1 MAKGRPTIF
10 GDLLKAL
17 GDETVPL
24 PAALIYR
31 LSDVADADYEALCA
45 VWSDLPVERRRLLL
59 SRMVEASETNFEM
72 DFERVALFAL
82 DDEDEEVRAQAIA
95 GLWENETIGLMER
108 LLSLMLND
116 PGPQAR
122 AASAGALGR
131 FVLLGELGKLPPD
144 RARQVEDALLE
155 VCYGEDDTLEV
166 QRRALESVAY
176 SGREEVAAL
185 IEDAYYHDDTL
196 TRASAVFAIGRSA
209 DDRWASLVLAEL
221 HSAEPP
227 MRFEAA
233 RACGE
238 LELEDAVP
246 TLIKML
252 AEQDREVREAAIWA
266 LGEIGG
272 REARAALLAA
282 ADQAEDEVLLEMIE
296 DAISSSTLA
305 EGGIGIPF
313 FPDFEDTD
321 DEI

>member
-1 MAKGRPTIF
+1 MTKGRPTTLR
-10 GDLLKAL
+10 DMLEAL
-17 GDETVPL
+17 GDEMVPL

-31 LSDVADADYEALCA
+31 LSDVADDDFKALCA
-45 VWSDLPVERRRLLL
+45 AWPDLPVERRRLLL
-59 SRMVEASETNFEM
+59 SRMVEAAETNFEM

-82 DDEDEEVRAQAIA
+82 DDEDEEVRTQAVA
-95 GLWENETIGLMER
+95 GLWENETLGLMER

-131 FVLLGELGKLPPD
+131 FVLLGELGKLPLAQ
-144 RARQVEDALLE
+144 ARRVEDALLE
-155 VCYGEDDTLEV
+155 VCYGEDDVLEV

-185 IEDAYYHDDTL
+185 IEDAYYHDDTSM
-196 TRASAVFAIGRSA
+196 RASAIFAMGRSA

-221 HSAEPP
+221 RGPEPQ

-246 TLIKML
+246 TLIEML
-252 AEQDREVREAAIWA
+252 AEYDREVREAAIWA

-272 REARAALLAA
+272 REARAALLVA
-282 ADQAEDEVLLEMIE
+282 ADQAEDEALLEVIE
-296 DAISSSTLA
+296 DAISSSALA
-305 EGGIGIPF
+305 DWGIGIPF
-313 FPDFEDTD
+313 FPDFEDA
-321 DEI
+321 DEEI

>member
-1 MAKGRPTIF
+1 MANNRPITF
-10 GDLLKAL
+10 RELLEDL
-17 GDETVPL
+17 GDEMVPL
-24 PAALIYR
+24 PAALFYR
-31 LSDVADADYEALCA
+31 LSDVADDDFNALCA
-45 VWSDLPVERRRLLL
+45 VWADLPVERRRLLL
-59 SRMVEASETNFEM
+59 LRMVEASETNFEM

-82 DDEDEEVRAQAIA
+82 DDEDEEVRAHAIA
-95 GLWENETIGLMER
+95 GLWENETLGLMER

-116 PGPQAR
+116 PGSQTR

-155 VCYGEDDTLEV
+155 VCYGEDDALEV

-176 SGREEVAAL
+176 SGREEVAGL
-185 IEDAYYHDDTL
+185 IEDAYYHDDASMRT
-196 TRASAVFAIGRSA
+196 SAVFAMGRSA

-221 HSAEPP
+221 YSAEPP

-246 TLIKML
+246 TLIEML
-252 AEQDREVREAAIWA
+252 TEHDREVREAAIWA

-272 REARAALLAA
+272 REARVALLAA
-282 ADQAEDEVLLEMIE
+282 ADRAEDEALLEVIE
-296 DAISSSTLA
+296 DAISSSALA
-305 EGGIGIPF
+305 EGGLGIPF
-313 FPDFEDTD
+313 FPDFEDAD